1 MFTSIFDLD
10 NPILKF
16 FSRLV
21 DLFVLN
27 AIFIITSLP
36 VFTIGASLTA
46 LYYVCIT
53 DWDTQN
59 AHIIQKY
66 LHSFKQN
73 FKQSTIIWGIMVL
86 AGLIVGMDA
95 WFVITRWGNNGSNL
109 YRVGVVICV
118 IALLVYLMIFTFVWP
133 LLAKFENTVGKTI
146 QNALAMSVAHLPKT
160 VIAWCLAG
168 VAGYCVYEYLV
179 MKALVFA
186 GVFSVVAFFQS
197 ILFRAA
203 FQPYLDEGKRKE
215 GEVWSHETETDRDNS
230 CADAKIEAAA
240 LTAQSEEAENI
251 EELVEGNEEAA
262 KPEVEL
268 TEENGES
275 AEGNKDAAEEP
286 AEGNEEAEKMAEET
300 ELTEESEEEKEA

>member
-86 AGLIVGMDA
+86 AGVIVGMDA

-109 YRVGVVICV
+109 YRVGAVICV
-118 IALLVYLMIFTFVWP
+118 IVLLVYLMIFTFVWP

-160 VIAWCLAG
+160 VIAWCIAG

-203 FQPYLDEGKRKE
+203 FQPYLEEGKRKE

-230 CADAKIEAAA
+230 YADAKIEAA
-240 LTAQSEEAENI
+240 
-251 EELVEGNEEAA
+251 ELAA
-262 KPEVEL
+262 KAETAKDL
-268 TEENGES
+268 AEENGES
-275 AEGNKDAAEEP
+275 AEGNKDAAREL
-286 AEGNEEAEKMAEET
+286 AEGNEEAGKMAEET